1 MRRRWSLDTR
11 RVGGEQGCSILLS
24 HIGTA
29 HNCSE
34 RRDTSKNVL
43 VPKSA
48 QQVVVV
54 CTLWG
59 QAGGAGVGRGLKRPW
74 KQPFPKSRPAVMG
87 AQRGGRGAPE
97 TLADLSL
104 LCLWPFGNSLT
115 ETVHSEFYQC
125 HTQNRSR
132 ALRPADPAERLPLP
146 RPSLPPT
153 A

>member
-59 QAGGAGVGRGLKRPW
+59 QAGGAGVG
-74 KQPFPKSRPAVMG
+74 
-87 AQRGGRGAPE
+87 GG
-97 TLADLSL
+97 S
-104 LCLWPFGNSLT
+104 
-115 ETVHSEFYQC
+115 
-125 HTQNRSR
+125 
-132 ALRPADPAERLPLP
+132 
-146 RPSLPPT
+146 
-153 A
+153 